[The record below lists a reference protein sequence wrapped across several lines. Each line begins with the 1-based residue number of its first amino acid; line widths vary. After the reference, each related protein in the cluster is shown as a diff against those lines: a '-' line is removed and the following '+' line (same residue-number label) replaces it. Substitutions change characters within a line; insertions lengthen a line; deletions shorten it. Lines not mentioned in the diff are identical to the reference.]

1 MAIHGLVLWRW
12 FSMEQHVFQSSV
24 YHHHKEPMKTI
35 VFHSLSVWSWI
46 CLFHDVAIMMVTGDP
61 RYSWLL
67 WLCCETR
74 FQNMVFLS
82 LRHFT
87 LMCLSLSCQI
97 NFWMIEQ
104 LNRPLWD
111 FYQCYIISWEGHY
124 CFSTSLWGCGG
135 GGLHWVVWT
144 PKYGGGYLA
153 SLFLIFNLH
162 FMFTF

>member
-1 MAIHGLVLWRW
+1 MAFHGLVLWRW

-35 VFHSLSVWSWI
+35 VFLSLSVWSWI
-46 CLFHDVAIMMVTGDP
+46 SLFHDVAIMMVTGDP

-97 NFWMIEQ
+97 NFWMIAWEQ

-124 CFSTSLWGCGG
+124 CFSTSLWGGG
-135 GGLHWVVWT
+135 GGCIGLCE
-144 PKYGGGYLA
+144 PQNMGGGGVPCL
-153 SLFLIFNLH
+153 LIFN
-162 FMFTF
+162 F